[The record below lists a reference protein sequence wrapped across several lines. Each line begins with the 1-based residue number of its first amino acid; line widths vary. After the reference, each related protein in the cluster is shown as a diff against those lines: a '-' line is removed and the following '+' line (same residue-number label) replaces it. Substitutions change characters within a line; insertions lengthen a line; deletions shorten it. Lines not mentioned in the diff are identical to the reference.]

1 MTDPAPVPLLKYTA
15 ASDLP
20 CAVCRMTIQRGE
32 QCYKFGNWKGTE
44 PHQWQH
50 LSHVPAD
57 PAPVPR
63 RVVPMTRAR
72 LSSRMRYAPE
82 LSADERALLAAMDDE
97 HKLTVAHALRV
108 AIIDVR
114 NQDHAILKDLLEAWD
129 TDRFEAMADLF
140 EVARAAILSYERFK
154 QPSVVPAADPGTSTL
169 ADAGSPPPSRHGG
182 PIRGKDFSSSSSS
195 DTDAVERGTSPPSDS
210 PPQDPT

>member
-1 MTDPAPVPLLKYTA
+1 
-15 ASDLP
+15 
-20 CAVCRMTIQRGE
+20 
-32 QCYKFGNWKGTE
+32 
-44 PHQWQH
+44 
-50 LSHVPAD
+50 
-57 PAPVPR
+57 
-63 RVVPMTRAR
+63 MTRGR

-82 LSADERALLAAMDDE
+82 LSADEQALLAAMDDE

-154 QPSVVPAADPGTSTL
+154 QPSVVPAANSERSTL
-169 ADAGSPPPSRHGG
+169 ADAGSPPPSS
-182 PIRGKDFSSSSSS
+182 PDSSMRVKASSG
-195 DTDAVERGTSPPSDS
+195 DVE
-210 PPQDPT
+210 